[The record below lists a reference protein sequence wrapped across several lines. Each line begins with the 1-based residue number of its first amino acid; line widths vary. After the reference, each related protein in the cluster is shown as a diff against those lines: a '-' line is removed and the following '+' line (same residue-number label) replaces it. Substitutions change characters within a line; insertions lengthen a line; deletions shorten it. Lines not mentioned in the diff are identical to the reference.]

1 MSTITAERKK
11 KKMDNLTGSINI
23 VLIQPEIPPNTGN
36 VARLCAATGS
46 RLHLVHPLGFR
57 TDDKSLKRAGLDYWP
72 HVDITHH
79 GSIRKFLEK
88 HGDEKLLLFTKK
100 ASRIYTRAPYRQGCW
115 LLFGSETS
123 GLPASLLQQYRDNT
137 YMIPMKKELVR
148 SLNLSTAA
156 GIAAYEAYR
165 QINGW

>member
-1 MSTITAERKK
+1 
-11 KKMDNLTGSINI
+11 MDNLRGYINI

-36 VARLCAATGS
+36 IARMCAATGS

-57 TDDKSLKRAGLDYWP
+57 TDDRSLKRAGLDYWR
-72 HVDITHH
+72 HVNITHYDSLDIFLAEH
-79 GSIRKFLEK
+79 GEENLI
-88 HGDEKLLLFTKK
+88 LFTKQ
-100 ASRIYTRAPYRQGCW
+100 ARRLYTRAPYQQGCW
-115 LLFGSETS
+115 LLFGCETS
-123 GLPASLLQQYRDNT
+123 GLPASLLNRYRDST
-137 YMIPMKKELVR
+137 YLIPMKKELVR